1 MIRFENKAKLACAY
15 GGMVWGVFW
24 IPLRALDDS
33 GISDVWATVVFYLF
47 PFMALVPLILY
58 RWRYIIRG
66 GWRLQLI
73 GFFAGFSMVLYS
85 NAFFYTEVVR
95 AILLYYLCPIWG
107 MLLAR
112 IFLKEKIIPIRIL
125 SICFGMAGMLVIFA
139 ADVGVPWPKYTG
151 DWISLSSGIIWAI
164 AMVLMRNDESNGAIE
179 LTTSYFIWGTIAAII
194 VAYLAFSRDFST
206 LEIGSLINS
215 LPWLLPVLLIVV
227 LPGIYAVMWG
237 TPHLNPGI
245 AGLLFMTEIIVGSS
259 TAAILADEPFGLREI
274 TGIVLIILAG
284 LTETVGRSVTRLVRV
299 LLPIEK

>member
-1 MIRFENKAKLACAY
+1 VIRFENKARLACAY
-15 GGMVWGVFW
+15 GGLVWGVFW

-47 PFMALVPLILY
+47 PFMALVPLIMY

-284 LTETVGRSVTRLVRV
+284 LTEIVGRSVTRLVRV

>member
-1 MIRFENKAKLACAY
+1 MLRFENKAKLACAY
-15 GGMVWGVFW
+15 GGLVWGVFW
-24 IPLRALDDS
+24 IPLRALDDA
-33 GISDVWATVVFYLF
+33 GISDVWATVVFYFF
-47 PFMALVPLILY
+47 PLMVLVPLILY
-58 RWRYIIRG
+58 RWHHIIRG

-85 NAFFYTEVVR
+85 NALLYTEVVR
-95 AILLYYLCPIWG
+95 AISLYYLCPIWG
-107 MLLAR
+107 MILAR
-112 IFLKEKIIPIRIL
+112 IFLKESIIPIRIL
-125 SICFGMAGMLVIFA
+125 SICFGMTGMLVIFG
-139 ADVGVPWPKYTG
+139 ADVGVPWPKYAG

-179 LTTSYFIWGTIAAII
+179 LTTSYFIWGTIAAFI

-284 LTETVGRSVTRLVRV
+284 LTETIGRSLTGFVRV
-299 LLPIEK
+299 LFPNEK

>member
-15 GGMVWGVFW
+15 GGLVWGVFW
-24 IPLRALDDS
+24 IPLRALDDA
-33 GISDVWATVVFYLF
+33 GISDVWATVVFYFL
-47 PFMALVPLILY
+47 PLMALVPLILY
-58 RWRYIIRG
+58 RWRHIIRG

-85 NAFFYTEVVR
+85 NAFLYTEVVR

-107 MLLAR
+107 TLLAR
-112 IFLKEKIIPIRIL
+112 IFLKESIIPIRIL
-125 SICFGMAGMLVIFA
+125 SICLGMAGMLVIFG
-139 ADVGVPWPKYTG
+139 ADVGVPWPKYAG

-179 LTTSYFIWGTIAAII
+179 LTTTYFIWGTITAVII
-194 VAYLAFSRDFST
+194 ACLPFSREFST

-227 LPGIYAVMWG
+227 LPGVYAVMWG

-259 TAAILADEPFGLREI
+259 TAAILANEPFGLREI
-274 TGIVLIILAG
+274 TGIVLITLAG
-284 LTETVGRSVTRLVRV
+284 LTESIGHYFTRFVRFF
-299 LLPIEK
+299 LPNEK